1 MASSLTTIH
10 RNSQIQVNVLPRQ
23 TIVGEKGEERMATIV
38 TSYNQKVKEEL
49 ERDIDMRNWQNE
61 NQPVYTRQMTAEE
74 MAAIFGGNPNAIKNI
89 SRNSDEKEWRRI
101 K

>member
-1 MASSLTTIH
+1 
-10 RNSQIQVNVLPRQ
+10 
-23 TIVGEKGEERMATIV
+23 MATIV
-38 TSYNQKVKEEL
+38 TSQMQRFYAEL

-61 NQPVYTRQMTAEE
+61 NQPVYTRQMTEE
-74 MAAIFGGNPNAIKNI
+74 EVAAIFGGNPDAIKNI

>member
-1 MASSLTTIH
+1 MQFPDFL
-10 RNSQIQVNVLPRQ
+10 
-23 TIVGEKGEERMATIV
+23 VGEKGEERMATIV
-38 TSYNQKVKEEL
+38 TSYTQRFYQEL
-49 ERDIDMRNWQNE
+49 EHDISMRNWQNE

-74 MAAIFGGNPNAIKNI
+74 MAAIFGSNPDAIKNI

>member
-1 MASSLTTIH
+1 
-10 RNSQIQVNVLPRQ
+10 
-23 TIVGEKGEERMATIV
+23 MATIV

-61 NQPVYTRQMTAEE
+61 NQPVYTRQMTAQEI
-74 MAAIFGGNPNAIKNI
+74 AAIFGGNPDAIKNI
-89 SRNSDEKEWRRI
+89 GRNSDEKEWRRI

>member
-1 MASSLTTIH
+1 MAI
-10 RNSQIQVNVLPRQ
+10 
-23 TIVGEKGEERMATIV
+23 IV

-61 NQPVYTRQMTAEE
+61 NQPVYTRQMTEEE
-74 MAAIFGGNPNAIKNI
+74 MAAIFGGNPDAIKNI
-89 SRNSDEKEWRRI
+89 GRNSDEKEWRRI

>member
-1 MASSLTTIH
+1 
-10 RNSQIQVNVLPRQ
+10 
-23 TIVGEKGEERMATIV
+23 MATIT
-38 TSYNQKVKEEL
+38 TSYTQRFYQEL

-74 MAAIFGGNPNAIKNI
+74 MSAIFGGNPDAIKNI

>member
-1 MASSLTTIH
+1 MFTPTSL
-10 RNSQIQVNVLPRQ
+10 
-23 TIVGEKGEERMATIV
+23 VGEKGEGRMATIT
-38 TSYNQKVKEEL
+38 TSYTQKVREEL

-74 MAAIFGGNPNAIKNI
+74 MAAIFGGNPDAIKNI

>member
-1 MASSLTTIH
+1 
-10 RNSQIQVNVLPRQ
+10 
-23 TIVGEKGEERMATIV
+23 MATIV

-74 MAAIFGGNPNAIKNI
+74 MAAIFGGNPDAIKNI
-89 SRNSDEKEWRRI
+89 SRFDEKEWRRI

>member
-1 MASSLTTIH
+1 MVITIPNNSLGNCLT
-10 RNSQIQVNVLPRQ
+10 
-23 TIVGEKGEERMATIV
+23 KGEERMATIV

-61 NQPVYTRQMTAEE
+61 NQPVYTRQMTEEE
-74 MAAIFGGNPNAIKNI
+74 MAAIFGGNPDAIKNI
-89 SRNSDEKEWRRI
+89 SRNSDDKEWRRI

>member
-1 MASSLTTIH
+1 
-10 RNSQIQVNVLPRQ
+10 
-23 TIVGEKGEERMATIV
+23 MATIV

-61 NQPVYTRQMTAEE
+61 QQPVYTRQMTAEE
-74 MAAIFGGNPNAIKNI
+74 MAAIFGGNPDAIKNI

>member
-1 MASSLTTIH
+1 
-10 RNSQIQVNVLPRQ
+10 
-23 TIVGEKGEERMATIV
+23 MATIV
-38 TSYNQKVKEEL
+38 TSQMQRFYAEL
-49 ERDIDMRNWQNE
+49 EHDISMRNWQNE

-74 MAAIFGGNPNAIKNI
+74 MSAIFGGNPDAIKNI

>member
-1 MASSLTTIH
+1 
-10 RNSQIQVNVLPRQ
+10 
-23 TIVGEKGEERMATIV
+23 MATIT
-38 TSYNQKVKEEL
+38 TSYTQRFYQEL

-74 MAAIFGGNPNAIKNI
+74 MAAIFGGNPDAIKNI
-89 SRNSDEKEWRRI
+89 SRNSDKKEWRRI

>member
-1 MASSLTTIH
+1 M
-10 RNSQIQVNVLPRQ
+10 RNR
-23 TIVGEKGEERMATIV
+23 GERGKGRMATIT
-38 TSYNQKVKEEL
+38 TSYTQKVREEL

-74 MAAIFGGNPNAIKNI
+74 MAAIFGGNPDAIKNI
-89 SRNSDEKEWRRI
+89 GRSSDKKEWRRM

>member
-1 MASSLTTIH
+1 
-10 RNSQIQVNVLPRQ
+10 
-23 TIVGEKGEERMATIV
+23 MATIT
-38 TSYNQKVKEEL
+38 TSYTQRFYQEL

-74 MAAIFGGNPNAIKNI
+74 MAAIFGSNPDAIKNI
-89 SRNSDEKEWRRI
+89 GRNSDEKEWRRI

>member
-1 MASSLTTIH
+1 
-10 RNSQIQVNVLPRQ
+10 
-23 TIVGEKGEERMATIV
+23 MATI
-38 TSYNQKVKEEL
+38 TTGMLARAHAEL

-61 NQPVYTRQMTAEE
+61 QQPVYTRQMRAEE
-74 MAAIFGGNPNAIKNI
+74 MSAIFGGNPDAIKNI

>member
-1 MASSLTTIH
+1 MVITLPNNSLGNCLT
-10 RNSQIQVNVLPRQ
+10 
-23 TIVGEKGEERMATIV
+23 KGEERMATIV
-38 TSYNQKVKEEL
+38 TSQMQRFYAEL
-49 ERDIDMRNWQNE
+49 EHDIDMRNWQNE

-74 MAAIFGGNPNAIKNI
+74 MAAIFGGNPDAIKNI

>member
-1 MASSLTTIH
+1 
-10 RNSQIQVNVLPRQ
+10 
-23 TIVGEKGEERMATIV
+23 MATIV

-74 MAAIFGGNPNAIKNI
+74 MAAIFGGNPDAIKNI
-89 SRNSDEKEWRRI
+89 SRNSDDKEWRRL